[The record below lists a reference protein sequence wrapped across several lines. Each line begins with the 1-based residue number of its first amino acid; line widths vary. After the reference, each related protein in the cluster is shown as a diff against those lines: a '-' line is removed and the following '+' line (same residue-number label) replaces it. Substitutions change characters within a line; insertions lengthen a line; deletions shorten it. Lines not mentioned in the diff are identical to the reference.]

1 MKKIFLLLAV
11 VGVMFT
17 ACSEKGADDDINNG
31 GNNTEQPGED
41 DDDDDSNN
49 EEAVFISDSGGNYV
63 VEADGGIIVVTVS
76 TNLEYSVVIPD
87 EAQSWLSIADTRAI
101 RVEKLTFTIAKN
113 EVEAERSAVVKLLG
127 SDNAELQSLS
137 FVQKGTS
144 GGDNPDNPNGG
155 DEIPDDRTLVIM
167 FQDEN
172 TKLLCTLHWD
182 ENKDGELSYEEAAA
196 VTDLGAVFTGSLILA
211 FNELQYFTSLE
222 NIANSAFD
230 GCASLK
236 LITIPDSV
244 TSIEFGAFNGCSSLT
259 SITIPDSVTSIGDYV
274 FNGCSSLTSVTIP
287 DGVTSIG
294 DSAFEGC
301 SSLTSITIPD
311 SVTSIGGGAFDG
323 CSSLTSITIPDG
335 VTSIGDSAFNGCSSL
350 TSITIPDSVTSIG
363 DYAFNYSI

>member
-17 ACSEKGADDDINNG
+17 ACSEKGADD
-31 GNNTEQPGED
+31 
-41 DDDDDSNN
+41 SNN
-49 EEAVFISDSGGNYV
+49 EEAVFISDSEGDYV

-113 EVEAERSAVVKLLG
+113 EAEAERSAVVKLLG

-182 ENKDGELSYEEAAA
+182 ENEDGELSYEEAAA
-196 VTDLGAVFTGSLILA
+196 VTDLGAVFTGSSILA

-222 NIANSAFD
+222 NIANSAFN

-244 TSIEFGAFNGCSSLT
+244 TSIGDGAFYRCTSLT
-259 SITIPDSVTSIGDYV
+259 EVYCKAKTPPALGGTYV
-274 FNGCSSLTSVTIP
+274 FDNNGSGRKIYVPTGSVNAYK
-287 DGVTSIG
+287 
-294 DSAFEGC
+294 SATRWNEY
-301 SSLTSITIPD
+301 
-311 SVTSIGGGAFDG
+311 A
-323 CSSLTSITIPDG
+323 
-335 VTSIGDSAFNGCSSL
+335 SAIVGYNF
-350 TSITIPDSVTSIG
+350 
-363 DYAFNYSI
+363 

>member
-1 MKKIFLLLAV
+1 MKKILLLLAV

-17 ACSEKGADDDINNG
+17 ACSEKGADD
-31 GNNTEQPGED
+31 
-41 DDDDDSNN
+41 SNN
-49 EEAVFISDSGGNYV
+49 EEAVFISDSEGNYV

-113 EVEAERSAVVKLLG
+113 EAEAERSAVVKLLG

-137 FVQKGTS
+137 FVQKGIS
-144 GGDNPDNPNGG
+144 GEDNPDNP
-155 DEIPDDRTLVIM
+155 DDKTLVIM
-167 FQDEN
+167 FQDAN

-211 FNELQYFTSLE
+211 FNELQYFSSLE
-222 NIANSAFD
+222 NIANSAFN

-244 TSIEFGAFNGCSSLT
+244 TSIGGSAFKGCT
-259 SITIPDSVTSIGDYV
+259 
-274 FNGCSSLTSVTIP
+274 SLTSVTIP
-287 DGVTSIG
+287 DSVTTIG
-294 DSAFEGC
+294 NGAFHYC
-301 SSLTSITIPD
+301 YSLTSVYCKPTTPPSGSSSMFNNNASERKIYVPRD
-311 SVTSIGGGAFDG
+311 SVEAYKSASYWDG
-323 CSSLTSITIPDG
+323 
-335 VTSIGDSAFNGCSSL
+335 
-350 TSITIPDSVTSIG
+350 
-363 DYAFNYSI
+363 YAEDIEGYDF